1 MAFPRLNNISFW
13 LLPPSLIL
21 LLASAFVEQGAGTGW
36 TVKCKLSQIILL
48 FVSIYNLLN
57 ITRCGK
63 LLYSEMNTHSLLNYF
78 SIIWND
84 VIMSSTWGQSA
95 WILYKI
101 ILPCG
106 ITFSNLVIGLVYYV
120 CYNINMYAIAI
131 FHVISNSVS
140 FSKNPSETQRNAFS
154 SGMVNNSTNFK
165 EWLVGITDGDGT
177 FYFAKTKKGIWSFSF
192 QIGQSN
198 YNLRLLYYIK
208 SMLGIGSVSV
218 TNSKDNTAHYR
229 VRNIQHIIQYILPIF
244 DAYPLLTSK
253 YFNYDLFKKA
263 ILIMNDSSL
272 SNQEKD
278 EKISYLK
285 ARAKRLPNNYI
296 SPAWNNVNNQVTSIL
311 DAMSIMTKSWLI
323 GFTEAEGSFYI
334 VKKGPLRLVH
344 AFEIT
349 CPPSG
354 GLQLDK
360 IVLEA
365 IALILDLKVTTKK
378 TYMTVVTTNSKSIEY
393 IISYYFKTMK
403 GMKALEYRI
412 WARSFNKKTSGG
424 FEYMTKIQNLM
435 RNIRSIRLDKNF
447 TKNKLIL
454 VYFFGLRPL
463 YIY

>member
-1 MAFPRLNNISFW
+1 MHFLVALKIFDFTFILNKK
-13 LLPPSLIL
+13 
-21 LLASAFVEQGAGTGW
+21 
-36 TVKCKLSQIILL
+36 KC
-48 FVSIYNLLN
+48 
-57 ITRCGK
+57 
-63 LLYSEMNTHSLLNYF
+63 
-78 SIIWND
+78 
-84 VIMSSTWGQSA
+84 A
-95 WILYKI
+95 
-101 ILPCG
+101 
-106 ITFSNLVIGLVYYV
+106 
-120 CYNINMYAIAI
+120 
-131 FHVISNSVS
+131 
-140 FSKNPSETQRNAFS
+140 
-154 SGMVNNSTNFK
+154 VNNSTNFK

-177 FYFAKTKKGIWSFSF
+177 FYFAKTKKGIWTFSF

-208 SMLGIGSVSV
+208 SMLGVGSVSA
-218 TNSKDNTAHYR
+218 TNAKDNTAHYR

-285 ARAKRLPNNYI
+285 AQSLPDNYI
-296 SPAWNNVNNQVTSIL
+296 SPAWNNVNNQVISII
-311 DAMSIMTKSWLI
+311 DAMSVITKSWLI

-349 CPPSG
+349 AS
-354 GLQLDK
+354 LDK

-365 IALILDLKVTTKK
+365 IALILGLKVTTKK
-378 TYMTVVTTNSKSIEY
+378 TYMTVVTTNSKSIEN

-412 WARSFNKKTSGG
+412 WARSFNKKASGG
-424 FEYMTKIQNLM
+424 FEYMTKIKNLM
-435 RNIRSIRLDKNF
+435 RTIRSIRLDKNF
-447 TKNKLIL
+447 NKK
-454 VYFFGLRPL
+454 
-463 YIY
+463 

>member
-36 TVKCKLSQIILL
+36 TVKDKLSQIIIL
-48 FVSIYNLLN
+48 FVVRLRRTGIYNLLN

-63 LLYSEMNTHSLLNYF
+63 LLYSEMNTHFVLINF
-78 SIIWND
+78 STMWND
-84 VIMSSTWGQSA
+84 VKMSSTWGQSA

-101 ILPCG
+101 ILPRG
-106 ITFSNLVIGLVYYV
+106 ITFTNLVIGLLFYTMYKICTYSITLFYVVY
-120 CYNINMYAIAI
+120 
-131 FHVISNSVS
+131 NSVS
-140 FSKNPSETQRNAFS
+140 FNKNPSETQRNAFS
-154 SGMVNNSTNFK
+154 SGRARAVNNSTNFK

-177 FYFAKTKKGIWSFSF
+177 FYFAKTKKGIWTFSF

-208 SMLGIGSVSV
+208 SMLGVGSVSA
-218 TNSKDNTAHYR
+218 TDAKDNTAHYR

-272 SNQEKD
+272 SNQEKE

-285 ARAKRLPNNYI
+285 AQSLPDNYI

-311 DAMSIMTKSWLI
+311 DAMSVMTKSWLI

-349 CPPSG
+349 
-354 GLQLDK
+354 QKLDK

-365 IALILDLKVTTKK
+365 IALILGLKVITKK
-378 TYMTVVTTNSKSIEY
+378 TYMTVVTTNSKSIEN

-412 WARSFNKKTSGG
+412 WARSFNKKASGG

-435 RNIRSIRLDKNF
+435 RNIPSIRLDIA
-447 TKNKLIL
+447 L
-454 VYFFGLRPL
+454 
-463 YIY
+463 